1 MKGIILAGGT
11 GSRLRPLTTVTSK
24 QLLPVYDKPMIYYPL
39 SVLMLAGIEDFL
51 VITTPEAEDSFRQL
65 LGDGSSWGLSIS
77 YEPQPSPDG
86 VAQAFLVGEDF
97 LGRSGCALILG
108 DNLFYGHGFSA
119 QLQTVASRRSGATI
133 FAYQV
138 ADPQRFGIIAF
149 DADDRPV
156 AIDEKPL
163 QPKSNWAITGLYF
176 FDNQIVDLA
185 RDVSPS
191 ARDQLEITSIIQAYL
206 DQGTLAVERFGR
218 GFAWLDA
225 GTFGSMVEAS
235 ELVRVLEHRQGVKIG
250 CPEEIAWRMG
260 RIGDEQLER
269 LAQPLRNSG
278 YGDYLLNLLKR

>member
-24 QLLPVYDKPMIYYPL
+24 QLLPVYDKPMVYYPL

-51 VITTPEAEDSFRQL
+51 VITAPEAEDSFREL
-65 LGDGSSWGLSIS
+65 LGDGSHLGLSIQFVS
-77 YEPQPSPDG
+77 QPSPDG
-86 VAQAFLVGEDF
+86 VAQAFLIGEEF
-97 LGRSGCALILG
+97 LAGSGCALILG

-119 QLQTVASRRSGATI
+119 QLRDVATRPSGATI

-149 DADDRPV
+149 DADDQPV

-163 QPKSNWAITGLYF
+163 QPRSNWAITGLYF
-176 FDNQIVDLA
+176 ADNQVVDIA
-185 RDVSPS
+185 KEVSPS
-191 ARDQLEITSIIQAYL
+191 DRAQLEITSILQAYL
-206 DQGTLAVERFGR
+206 DQGTLAVEHFGR

-225 GTFGSMVEAS
+225 GTFGSLVEAS

-250 CPEEIAWRMG
+250 CPEEIAWRMS
-260 RIGDEQLER
+260 RIDDEQLER
-269 LAQPLRNSG
+269 LALPMLNSG
-278 YGDYLLNLLKR
+278 YGEYLLNLLKR